1 MFQTFHWMQNTPQR
15 TLQQAL
21 PHGRTRTH
29 KRKAFFSLSTPNTV
43 LWENC
48 SMIRSPGN
56 HNNIRIKPVTA
67 HNQTLS
73 PSDALLLT
81 GGARVGL
88 GAQIQRTNS
97 NNTMHKLLMQKWAQ
111 AAAVELCLTAP
122 NLSRRSQWHS
132 STATLTHLTYEIL
145 TAPRGPTLRKE
156 GGNGHHTAC
165 PLQEANRGF
174 SKVRQESCE
183 RTELCCGGMC
193 WPAELSVCH
202 CRGSAVVHVRA
213 GAQLQLENV
222 FIVETL
228 PGFSFNFV
236 PFLED

>member
-1 MFQTFHWMQNTPQR
+1 
-15 TLQQAL
+15 
-21 PHGRTRTH
+21 
-29 KRKAFFSLSTPNTV
+29 
-43 LWENC
+43 
-48 SMIRSPGN
+48 MIRSPGN
-56 HNNIRIKPVTA
+56 YNNIHTKPVTA

-88 GAQIQRTNS
+88 GAQVQKTNS
-97 NNTMHKLLMQKWAQ
+97 NNTMLKLLIQKWAQ
-111 AAAVELCLTAP
+111 EAAVELCLTAS
-122 NLSRRSQWHS
+122 NLSRQAQWHG

-145 TAPRGPTLRKE
+145 TAPWGPTLWKGGEMGTTQLVLYRKQ
-156 GGNGHHTAC
+156 T
-165 PLQEANRGF
+165 GF

-183 RTELCCGGMC
+183 MTELFCGGMC

-202 CRGSAVVHVRA
+202 CSGNAVVQMRA
-213 GAQLQLENV
+213 GAQLQLENIS
-222 FIVETL
+222 IVETL

>member
-1 MFQTFHWMQNTPQR
+1 
-15 TLQQAL
+15 
-21 PHGRTRTH
+21 
-29 KRKAFFSLSTPNTV
+29 
-43 LWENC
+43 
-48 SMIRSPGN
+48 MIRSPGN
-56 HNNIRIKPVTA
+56 YNNIHTKPVTA

-88 GAQIQRTNS
+88 GAQVQKTNS
-97 NNTMHKLLMQKWAQ
+97 NNTMLKLLIQKWAQ
-111 AAAVELCLTAP
+111 EAAVELCLTAS
-122 NLSRRSQWHS
+122 NLSRQAQWHS

-145 TAPRGPTLRKE
+145 TAPWGPTLWKGGEMGTTQLVLYRKQ
-156 GGNGHHTAC
+156 T
-165 PLQEANRGF
+165 GF

-183 RTELCCGGMC
+183 MTELFCGGMC

-202 CRGSAVVHVRA
+202 CSGNAVVQMRA
-213 GAQLQLENV
+213 GAQLQLENI

>member
-1 MFQTFHWMQNTPQR
+1 
-15 TLQQAL
+15 
-21 PHGRTRTH
+21 
-29 KRKAFFSLSTPNTV
+29 
-43 LWENC
+43 
-48 SMIRSPGN
+48 MIRSPGN
-56 HNNIRIKPVTA
+56 YNNIHTKPVTA

-88 GAQIQRTNS
+88 GAQVQKTNS
-97 NNTMHKLLMQKWAQ
+97 NNTMLKLLIQKWAQ
-111 AAAVELCLTAP
+111 EAAVELCLTTS
-122 NLSRRSQWHS
+122 NLSRQAQWHG

-145 TAPRGPTLRKE
+145 TAPWGPTLWKGGEMGTTQLVLYRKQ
-156 GGNGHHTAC
+156 T
-165 PLQEANRGF
+165 GF

-183 RTELCCGGMC
+183 MTELFCGGMC

-202 CRGSAVVHVRA
+202 CSGNAVVQMRA
-213 GAQLQLENV
+213 GAQLQLENIS
-222 FIVETL
+222 IVETL

>member
-1 MFQTFHWMQNTPQR
+1 
-15 TLQQAL
+15 
-21 PHGRTRTH
+21 
-29 KRKAFFSLSTPNTV
+29 
-43 LWENC
+43 
-48 SMIRSPGN
+48 MIRSPGN
-56 HNNIRIKPVTA
+56 YNNIHTKPVTA

-88 GAQIQRTNS
+88 GAQVQKTNS
-97 NNTMHKLLMQKWAQ
+97 NNTMLKLLIQKWAQ
-111 AAAVELCLTAP
+111 EAAVELCLTAS
-122 NLSRRSQWHS
+122 NLSRQAQWHG

-145 TAPRGPTLRKE
+145 TAPWGPTLWKGGEMGTTQLVLYRKQ
-156 GGNGHHTAC
+156 T
-165 PLQEANRGF
+165 GF

-183 RTELCCGGMC
+183 MTELFCGGMC

-202 CRGSAVVHVRA
+202 CSGNAVVQMRA
-213 GAQLQLENV
+213 GAQLQLENI